1 MKGYHNNEQATQETL
16 VGHGWLKTGDIGYYD
31 QDGHFFI
38 TDRLKELIKV
48 TLNTNSQIINYP
60 TKFFRLKAFK

>member
-1 MKGYHNNEQATQETL
+1 MKGYYNNEQATREAF
-16 VGHGWLKTGDIGYYD
+16 VEDGWLKTGDIGYYD

-48 TLNTNSQIINYP
+48 IVWFLENTL
-60 TKFFRLKAFK
+60 